1 VQLELRWPTR
11 LDDELGRQ
19 ISVVVTDVVASGG
32 AVGWT
37 TPPSR
42 AETDAWVNGLLA
54 DGSRIVLACR
64 DDEVVAL
71 GTWSR
76 LPAEVL
82 AHNGEIRRVMVHR
95 GARGLGLGRRV
106 TSALVESA
114 REAGIEQLLCDVRGN
129 NHAAIALYRTL
140 GFQEYGRLPDFLAVG
155 EHRFDRVRMFLP
167 LQMDPTAIR
176 HGSRPEGP
184 GASTVRSA
192 GETPAPD
199 AEGSGGPPPDP
210 GEPETVIAT

>member
-1 VQLELRWPTR
+1 
-11 LDDELGRQ
+11 
-19 ISVVVTDVVASGG
+19 
-32 AVGWT
+32 
-37 TPPSR
+37 
-42 AETDAWVNGLLA
+42 
-54 DGSRIVLACR
+54 
-64 DDEVVAL
+64 
-71 GTWSR
+71 
-76 LPAEVL
+76 
-82 AHNGEIRRVMVHR
+82 MVHR

-140 GFQEYGRLPDFLAVG
+140 GIQEYGRLPDFLAVG